1 MPEGGVLHIEL
12 VYVYCSQDGC
22 ALVVVDQLV
31 LDLDTLDGL
40 DRLLLEEFV
49 VRRVLLVKLQI
60 INREDSLEDIV

>member
-1 MPEGGVLHIEL
+1 MPEGGILHIEL
-12 VYVYCSQDGC
+12 VYVHRSQDSC

-31 LDLDTLDGL
+31 LDFDALDGL

-60 INREDSLEDIV
+60 IHSEDSLEGIV